1 MFAIRR
7 TTVAL
12 LLATAALL
20 LTGCNATSQRM
31 YPRSQ
36 MNTAWTV
43 DYGAVTSIKD
53 ITIEGRGGPIGT
65 YGGGFIGHEAGRTV
79 GSGSGSAIASAAGA
93 VVGAVAGRAIEKK
106 SSERKGYE
114 ITVEIE
120 APNQSASGS
129 TLAVV
134 QVADE
139 AFTVGQRVKV
149 LRKPDGSARV
159 TKV

>member
-1 MFAIRR
+1 MSR
-7 TTVAL
+7 TTVAML
-12 LLATAALL
+12 LSVALLAT
-20 LTGCNATSQRM
+20 GCMAKTQRM

-36 MNTAWTV
+36 MNTAWSV

-53 ITIEGRGGPIGT
+53 ISIEGHGGPIGT

-79 GSGSGSAIASAAGA
+79 GSGSGSAIAGAAGA
-93 VVGAVAGRAIEKK
+93 VVGAVAGRAVEKK
-106 SSERKGYE
+106 ATERKGYE
-114 ITVEIE
+114 ITVEID
-120 APNQSASGS
+120 AANKSASSS
-129 TLAVV
+129 TIAVV

-139 AFTVGQRVKV
+139 TFTVGQRVRV